1 VAEDDQKAHQPLD
14 GEAFELVIEQ
24 GGYLGLIDCEGRSD
38 FGLREATPLDNAAD
52 GGSEAGLGVELD
64 GIRQIHIGEDVDAA
78 RNYSLCGSL
87 RHISPRSYYPNSRGG
102 TRSLRE
108 NGKACEG

>member
-1 VAEDDQKAHQPLD
+1 MAEDDEKTHQPLH

-24 GGYLGLIDCEGRSD
+24 RRYLGLIDTECRRD
-38 FGLREATPLDNAAD
+38 FGLRQPAALDNAAD